1 MMTGSGLQ
9 RSEPSTEAPCAPEAS
24 AAPVEPTAGGL
35 ESLSAPLVRGI
46 GAIVRYRTTQ
56 RYAALY
62 PAAMRTVAVNDGAH
76 VTTAPHVSL
85 HNALQGVLGSRHAWL
100 VFDTESNSVRILDV
114 PAAQAILCRQ
124 AAPAQPGAHADV
136 T

>member
-1 MMTGSGLQ
+1 MVVTELPG
-9 RSEPSTEAPCAPEAS
+9 SEPPTDAPCATAAS
-24 AAPVEPTAGGL
+24 AAPVEPSAGAL
-35 ESLSAPLVRGI
+35 EALPAPLLRGI

-85 HNALQGVLGSRHAWL
+85 HNALQGMLGSRHAWL
-100 VFDTESNSVRILDV
+100 VFDTESNDVRILDV
-114 PAAQAILCRQ
+114 PTAQALLCRQ